1 MSEPL
6 ALIDTNICIYLIEG
20 KSDLALARTQQF
32 APGEVVTSAICYA
45 ELMRGI
51 DPADRQARSAVDD
64 FFAIIPVLDF
74 DRRAAE
80 RFALLPFR
88 RRSFDRLIAAHA
100 LALGVTLVTNNA
112 GDFADIA
119 GLRTENWTAP

>member
-1 MSEPL
+1 VTEPL

-20 KSDLALARTQQF
+20 KSDLALARIQQF

-45 ELMRGI
+45 ELVRGI

-80 RFALLPFR
+80 QFALIPFR

-100 LALGVTLVTNNA
+100 LAMGVTLVTNNPA
-112 GDFADIA
+112 DFADIA
-119 GLRTENWTAP
+119 DLRTENWTV

>member
-1 MSEPL
+1 MTEPL
-6 ALIDTNICIYLIEG
+6 ALLDTNICIYLIEG
-20 KSDLALARTQQF
+20 TSDPALARIEQY

-45 ELMRGI
+45 ELVRGI

-64 FFAIIPVLDF
+64 FFAIIPVVDF

-80 RFALLPFR
+80 QFALIPFR

-100 LALGVTLVTNNA
+100 MALGVTLVTNNP
-112 GDFADIA
+112 GDFVDVAD
-119 GLRTENWTAP
+119 LRTENWTLP